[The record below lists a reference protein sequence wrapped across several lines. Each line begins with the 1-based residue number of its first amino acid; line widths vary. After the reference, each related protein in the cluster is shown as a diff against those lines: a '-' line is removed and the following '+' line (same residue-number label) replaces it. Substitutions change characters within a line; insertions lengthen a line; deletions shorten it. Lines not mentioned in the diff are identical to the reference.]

1 MKYPT
6 LILSISF
13 LFSCASKVVRT
24 RDSDKSLRV
33 ALIKAGIS
41 DTEHSSI
48 QQALVETGKFNVVD
62 RNAAFN
68 AVTNEQHL
76 EHREMSDRFED
87 SQKFAQWGKMYGVGA
102 VITAHSV
109 CGGAESSKNL
119 IYLVGH
125 LATLGLFD
133 KTLCTEFLELVDTN
147 TAEVLV
153 SVRYEAGKRNGEALD
168 WSDIV
173 DKLVDQYPIYFG
185 QVKKHELL
193 FKYEAESKEEALK
206 QKRVISS
213 PILNLPSS
221 TEEDAETSAIDG
233 R

>member
-1 MKYPT
+1 MKKT
-6 LILSISF
+6 FILIPFL
-13 LFSCASKVVRT
+13 LFSCSSQVKRT
-24 RDSDKSLRV
+24 RDSDKSLKV

-48 QQALVETGKFNVVD
+48 QQALVESGKFYVVD
-62 RNAAFN
+62 RNVAFN
-68 AVTNEQHL
+68 AVTNEQNL
-76 EHREMSDRFED
+76 EHRTGSDRFED
-87 SQKFAQWGKMYGVGA
+87 NQKYAQWGKMYGVGA
-102 VITAHSV
+102 VITAHSD

-119 IYLVGH
+119 IYLAGH

-173 DKLVDQYPIYFG
+173 DQLVDRYPKYFE

-193 FKYEAESKEEALK
+193 LKYEAGSKEEALK
-206 QKRVISS
+206 QKRVPSS
-213 PILNLPSS
+213 PSQ
-221 TEEDAETSAIDG
+221 E
-233 R
+233 